1 MIEQG
6 TDEWRQLRCG
16 KLGAS
21 QVHMAI
27 ARTKSGWSA
36 SRENIMA
43 QIIVERMTGIPTESF
58 TSSAMEWGTL
68 TEPQARAAYSFAR
81 DVEVQLAS
89 FVPHPRI
96 AGTGASPDGLVGER
110 GLLEIKA
117 PNTATH
123 IETLL
128 SGVIDGRYMTQMRWQ
143 MACTGRE
150 WVDFVSFDPRLP
162 GLELWVKRVDRQENE
177 ISLLEE
183 MVEEFLFDLESKMAK
198 LNAMRQ

>member
-1 MIEQG
+1 VIEQG

>member
-43 QIIVERMTGIPTESF
+43 QIIVERMTGIPTEGF
-58 TSSAMEWGTL
+58 TSSAMEWGTA
-68 TEPQARAAYSFAR
+68 TEPQARAAYAFSK

-96 AGTGASPDGLVGER
+96 AGTGASPDGLIGS
-110 GLLEIKA
+110 GGLEIKC

-123 IETLL
+123 IDTLL
-128 SGVIDGRYMTQMRWQ
+128 NGTIDGKYITQMHWQ
-143 MACTGRE
+143 MACAGLE

-162 GLELWVKRVDRQENE
+162 GLELWVKRIEREE
-177 ISLLEE
+177 KAISLLEE
-183 MVEEFLFDLESKMAK
+183 QVAEFLAEVDERMKKLEALKA
-198 LNAMRQ
+198 

>member
-27 ARTKSGWSA
+27 ARTKSEWSA

-43 QIIVERMTGIPTESF
+43 QIIVERMTGIPTEGF
-58 TSSAMEWGTL
+58 TSSAMEWGTA
-68 TEPQARAAYSFAR
+68 TEPQARAAYAFSK

-96 AGTGASPDGLVGER
+96 AGTGASPDGLIGS
-110 GLLEIKA
+110 GGLEIKC

-123 IETLL
+123 IDTLL
-128 SGVIDGRYMTQMRWQ
+128 NGTIDGKYITQMHWQ
-143 MACTGRE
+143 MACAGLE

-162 GLELWVKRVDRQENE
+162 GLELWVKRIEREE
-177 ISLLEE
+177 KAISLLEE
-183 MVEEFLFDLESKMAK
+183 QVAEFLAEVDERMKKLEALKA
-198 LNAMRQ
+198 